1 MLRYW
6 AGCADL
12 EGEAIQAR
20 PITCFVSVVL
30 GLTLTGWLGW
40 AGLGWAVVV

>member
-6 AGCADL
+6 AGRADL
-12 EGEAIQAR
+12 EGEAIQVR

-30 GLTLTGWLGW
+30 GLTGWL
-40 AGLGWAVVV
+40 GLGWAVVA